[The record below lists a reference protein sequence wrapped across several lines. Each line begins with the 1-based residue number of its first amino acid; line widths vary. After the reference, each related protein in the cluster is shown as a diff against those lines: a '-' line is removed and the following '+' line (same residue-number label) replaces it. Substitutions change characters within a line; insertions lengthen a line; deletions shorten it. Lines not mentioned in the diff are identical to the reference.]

1 MKQLKQFNAT
11 LLQKMDNVENLN
23 NGKNIAIIKS
33 FIATSLHQKINLQL
47 PGYDVTRERDEFVL
61 NTVAVLRRLCD
72 ELESTNAN
80 VIDTLISSISVTP
93 SNIFL
98 TLKGISDEL
107 FITGKNW
114 GRIIAFL
121 TFGAKIAIYCVS
133 SGELGIDY
141 VESVEN
147 WISNY
152 ITFELGSW
160 MKQNGDWEG
169 LLKYFSNSNNS
180 RFLSPS
186 NFVVLTLAGFGV
198 GAILKIMFK

>member
-98 TLKGISDEL
+98 TLKRISDEL
-107 FITGKNW
+107 FIGEKNW
-114 GRIIAFL
+114 
-121 TFGAKIAIYCVS
+121 V
-133 SGELGIDY
+133 
-141 VESVEN
+141 
-147 WISNY
+147 
-152 ITFELGSW
+152 
-160 MKQNGDWEG
+160 G
-169 LLKYFSNSNNS
+169 L
-180 RFLSPS
+180 
-186 NFVVLTLAGFGV
+186 
-198 GAILKIMFK
+198 